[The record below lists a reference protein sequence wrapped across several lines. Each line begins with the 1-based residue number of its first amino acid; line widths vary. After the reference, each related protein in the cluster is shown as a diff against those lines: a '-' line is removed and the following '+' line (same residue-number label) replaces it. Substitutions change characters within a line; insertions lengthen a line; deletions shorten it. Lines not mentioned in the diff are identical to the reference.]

1 MAIKPRTKIVQ
12 PVTTSVVKMGDALA
26 QDMGSVPILW
36 HNPNIAD
43 GEVSV
48 KSSCTHARRNRKR
61 IPREKSG
68 VPTPRVL
75 RVHSILKTQTVL
87 Q

>member
-48 KSSCTHARRNRKR
+48 KSSYTHARRNRKR
-61 IPREKSG
+61 IPR
-68 VPTPRVL
+68 
-75 RVHSILKTQTVL
+75 
-87 Q
+87 